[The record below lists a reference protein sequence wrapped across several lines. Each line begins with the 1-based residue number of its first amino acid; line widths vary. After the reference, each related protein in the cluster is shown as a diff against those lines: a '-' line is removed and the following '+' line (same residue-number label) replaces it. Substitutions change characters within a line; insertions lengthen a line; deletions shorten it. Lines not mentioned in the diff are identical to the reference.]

1 MGTISYGIYLWHLPV
16 VLSLKRIAD
25 LSPESALMLTTVL
38 SIVFAAISWHF
49 FEKPIIGSY
58 GGSRVKPGLP
68 A

>member
-1 MGTISYGIYLWHLPV
+1 M
-16 VLSLKRIAD
+16 LSLKRIAD